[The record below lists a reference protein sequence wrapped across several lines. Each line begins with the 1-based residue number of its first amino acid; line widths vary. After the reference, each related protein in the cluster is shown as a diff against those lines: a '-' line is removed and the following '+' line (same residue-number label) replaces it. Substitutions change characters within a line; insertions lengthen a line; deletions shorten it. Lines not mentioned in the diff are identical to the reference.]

1 MITGQNSEVLHDDR
15 AFHVQTEDKGRSNPM
30 LESLVYLGGQVLA
43 CTRTSYGEELEK
55 GCSEEEIAALLERQ
69 HRVMIAAVERGRFD
83 EKVREL
89 APLSTDEE
97 ASGAAPDVLAAA
109 GPTLDEVVLDY
120 LVTRD
125 EGETLNLAL
134 EEEIELASGEEVEMI
149 LVATANRAGTPLSD
163 VVIDVK
169 LICSARPPE
178 VLGMGHTDSS
188 GRAFVRIFVPDDG
201 EGAAALI
208 VTATSVIGGAELKFL
223 L

>member
-1 MITGQNSEVLHDDR
+1 MITGQNSEVLHDDL

-43 CTRTSYGEELEK
+43 CTRTSYSEELEG
-55 GCSEEEIAALLERQ
+55 GCTEAEIIALLERQ
-69 HRVMIAAVERGRFD
+69 HRVMIAAVKRGRFD

-89 APLSTDEE
+89 VPSAAGLEALEADVEAPS
-97 ASGAAPDVLAAA
+97 APD
-109 GPTLDEVVLDY
+109 PSLDEVVLDY

-125 EGETLNLAL
+125 EGETLKLAL
-134 EEEIELASGEEVEMI
+134 EEEIDLEGGEEVEMI
-149 LVATANRAGTPLSD
+149 LVATANRAGAPMSD

-169 LICSARPPE
+169 LICSTRPPE
-178 VLGMGHTDSS
+178 VLGMGHTDSN
-188 GRAFVRIFVPDDG
+188 GRAFVRVFVPGEG

>member
-1 MITGQNSEVLHDDR
+1 M
-15 AFHVQTEDKGRSNPM
+15 
-30 LESLVYLGGQVLA
+30 LA
-43 CTRTSYGEELEK
+43 CTRTSYAEELEN
-55 GCSEEEIAALLERQ
+55 GCTEADIAALLERQ
-69 HRVMIAAVERGRFD
+69 HRVMIAAIERGRFE
-83 EKVREL
+83 EKVLAL
-89 APLSTDEE
+89 AP
-97 ASGAAPDVLAAA
+97 ASPDQASSGPYDDALPAG

-125 EGETLNLAL
+125 EGETLKLAL
-134 EEEIELASGEEVEMI
+134 EEEIQLTSGEEVEMV

-178 VLGMGHTDSS
+178 VLGMGRTNST
-188 GRAFVRIFVPDDG
+188 GRAFVRIFVPVDS
-201 EGAAALI
+201 EGTAALI

>member
-1 MITGQNSEVLHDDR
+1 M
-15 AFHVQTEDKGRSNPM
+15 
-30 LESLVYLGGQVLA
+30 
-43 CTRTSYGEELEK
+43 SYAEELEN
-55 GCSEEEIAALLERQ
+55 GCTEADIAALLERQ
-69 HRVMIAAVERGRFD
+69 HRVMIAAIERGRFE
-83 EKVREL
+83 EKVLAL
-89 APLSTDEE
+89 AP
-97 ASGAAPDVLAAA
+97 ASPDQASSGPYDDALPAG

-125 EGETLNLAL
+125 EGETLKLAL
-134 EEEIELASGEEVEMI
+134 EEEIQLTSGEEVEMV

-178 VLGMGHTDSS
+178 VLGMGHTNST
-188 GRAFVRIFVPDDG
+188 GRAFVRIFVPVDS
-201 EGAAALI
+201 EGTAALI